1 MKKHGVTLSRYIRRQ
16 TRGLVK
22 SVVGDKKRRRFQHEM
37 KVKTKVIMAFV
48 FAGFG
53 IVGGH
58 LVYIDVKEGMKYE
71 KLVLEQQNYTSSV
84 IPYKRGDI
92 LDSNGTVLATSQ
104 KIYSLVLEPKN
115 ILLYDEN
122 KEVTVQ
128 ALKTYFSMTDTEID
142 EILSNT
148 ESYREVAITDLE
160 YSDVKPFLDY
170 QKTDEGSEVIGVVLE
185 EEYERVYPNDSLA
198 CHVIGFASSDGT
210 GINGLESSY
219 NDYLSG
225 TNGRKYTYINEDY
238 NLTDSVENPVNGY
251 NIITSIDANIQSII
265 EKKVDEYMEEEG
277 AENVSVLVMDPSNS
291 NVLAMYN
298 SHSYDLNNPRDLSA
312 VRYQYEDMTDSEF
325 EAYKETMSDDETT
338 AALNKLWRNFIVSD
352 VFEPGSTYKTF
363 TISGALEEEAISED
377 ETFYCDGGEQKD
389 IYYIKCHYAQYG
401 GHGMLDV
408 SGALANSCND
418 ALMQIAVK
426 EGADDFDKYQQLF
439 GFGQKTNID
448 IPGEPT
454 NAALSTLIYHAD
466 TLHVTQ
472 LATSSFGQGANV
484 SMIELGTAFCSVI
497 NGGYYYEPS
506 IVQKIVDENGNVIE
520 NRQSVLV
527 RRTISED
534 VAEFMK
540 QALLG
545 VVENG
550 TGKKASVEGYSIG
563 GKTGT
568 AEKLPRNSGKYII
581 SFIGFA
587 PVDDPQVV
595 VYVLVDEPD
604 VEDQSSSAA
613 SSYIFADIAEEL
625 FPYLNIYKD
634 NDNYDLDLSDAEDE
648 LTDSIYEGEVPEND
662 VAGCETISDDGEDE
676 TTEATTEETT
686 EEATEESTE
695 ETTE

>member
-1 MKKHGVTLSRYIRRQ
+1 
-16 TRGLVK
+16 
-22 SVVGDKKRRRFQHEM
+22 
-37 KVKTKVIMAFV
+37 
-48 FAGFG
+48 
-53 IVGGH
+53 
-58 LVYIDVKEGMKYE
+58 
-71 KLVLEQQNYTSSV
+71 
-84 IPYKRGDI
+84 
-92 LDSNGTVLATSQ
+92 
-104 KIYSLVLEPKN
+104 
-115 ILLYDEN
+115 
-122 KEVTVQ
+122 
-128 ALKTYFSMTDTEID
+128 
-142 EILSNT
+142 
-148 ESYREVAITDLE
+148 
-160 YSDVKPFLDY
+160 
-170 QKTDEGSEVIGVVLE
+170 
-185 EEYERVYPNDSLA
+185 
-198 CHVIGFASSDGT
+198 
-210 GINGLESSY
+210 
-219 NDYLSG
+219 
-225 TNGRKYTYINEDY
+225 
-238 NLTDSVENPVNGY
+238 
-251 NIITSIDANIQSII
+251 
-265 EKKVDEYMEEEG
+265 
-277 AENVSVLVMDPSNS
+277 MDPSNS

-648 LTDSIYEGEVPEND
+648 LTGSIYEGETPEND
-662 VAGCETISDDGEDE
+662 VAGSETISDDGEGE

-695 ETTE
+695 EATEEATEETMEE